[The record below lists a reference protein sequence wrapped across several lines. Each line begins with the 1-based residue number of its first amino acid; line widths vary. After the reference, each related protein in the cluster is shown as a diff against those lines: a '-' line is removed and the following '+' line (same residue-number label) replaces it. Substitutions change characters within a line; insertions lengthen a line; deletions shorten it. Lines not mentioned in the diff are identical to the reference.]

1 MTDNVHKPAHYSGAG
16 IECID
21 VIEAT
26 LGPYGFRM
34 FCLGNVLKY
43 SWRHRQKNGAED
55 LAKADVYRAWML
67 AGTAA
72 NRKTP
77 PDIAKL
83 LAEGIA
89 LADGFPVT
97 GAPTHD
103 LSPAMEA
110 YADAVD
116 AREVALP
123 SDVGLNVDV
132 EAAA

>member
-1 MTDNVHKPAHYSGAG
+1 MADNVQHPAHYSGEG

-43 SWRHRQKNGAED
+43 SWRHQQKNGAED

-67 AGTAA
+67 AGTAKGRA
-72 NRKTP
+72 GG
-77 PDIAKL
+77 PDFAKL

-97 GAPTHD
+97 GAPSHD
-103 LSPAMEA
+103 LSPAVQELIERSDEDAPTAHLKAGEA
-110 YADAVD
+110 VQ
-116 AREVALP
+116 
-123 SDVGLNVDV
+123 
-132 EAAA
+132 